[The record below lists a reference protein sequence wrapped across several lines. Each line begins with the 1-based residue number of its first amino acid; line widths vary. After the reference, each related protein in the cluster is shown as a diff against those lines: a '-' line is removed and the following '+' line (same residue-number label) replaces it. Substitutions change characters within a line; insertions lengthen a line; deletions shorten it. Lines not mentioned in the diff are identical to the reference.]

1 MTKILIKP
9 KAKEDIKNIWFYTL
23 DAWGEK
29 QADSYTS
36 ELGLTIESLVDN
48 LEIGFT
54 INHVREGYRL
64 YRFRHHFI
72 VYTLGV
78 NEIIV
83 TRILNKNMYVDKH
96 L

>member
-23 DAWGEK
+23 NAWDEK
-29 QADSYTS
+29 QANDYAT
-36 ELGLTIESLVDN
+36 ELGLRIESLVDN
-48 LEIGFT
+48 PKIGFS